1 MPTSAITALATLT
14 LSAIQ
19 TSVSFSS
26 IVGTYRDLRLVV
38 NANST
43 ALNGSILVRLN
54 ADAGN
59 NYSYVVAEGNGATPT
74 STAGTDTYMD
84 FNANYLTLNSTTP
97 TVLTLD
103 LLDYSATDKHK
114 TALTRVSSS
123 AQNVT
128 MATTR
133 WANTAAITSLVVY
146 AGGAT
151 FAIGST
157 FTLYGV
163 SA

>member
-1 MPTSAITALATLT
+1 MATSAMTALATIT
-14 LSAIQ
+14 LGTAQ
-19 TSVSFSS
+19 ATVTFSS
-26 IVGTYRDLRLVV
+26 ISGAYRDLRLVV

-59 NYSYVVAEGNGATPT
+59 NYSYVVAEGNGATPA

-123 AQNVT
+123 AQDVT
-128 MATTR
+128 MAATR
-133 WANTAAITSLVVY
+133 WANTAAVTTLVVY

-151 FAIGST
+151 FAIGSS
-157 FTLYGV
+157 FTLYGI
-163 SA
+163 AA